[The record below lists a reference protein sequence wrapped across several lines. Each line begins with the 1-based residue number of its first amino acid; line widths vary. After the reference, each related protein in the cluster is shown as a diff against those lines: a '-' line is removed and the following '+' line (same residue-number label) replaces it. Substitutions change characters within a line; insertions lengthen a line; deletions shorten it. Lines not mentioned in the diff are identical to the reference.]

1 MQGGAKNSMI
11 WAGLGAG
18 VLFVALA
25 VVLRE
30 GQVRAVEAV
39 RQNQELQG
47 ATPPKDVGEVSRAL
61 ASMKLVTVEVET
73 KVKVRRGEESWRG
86 DVLAEV
92 EAPVKLLFGTDLSR
106 MKVSGAA
113 WSPVTGAYVVR
124 VPRPERIGTEVYGE
138 MEKTDVQTGWARM
151 RSRAGEYYLGQ
162 ARRDVSKAAR
172 EMTLRAEDARRV
184 EDSTRERVAAMVRSI
199 VGERIDVVVVLEDD
213 AGPARAAADG
223 E

>member
-86 DVLAEV
+86 DVSAEV

-124 VPRPERIGTEVYGE
+124 VPRPSGSAPRST
-138 MEKTDVQTGWARM
+138 ARW
-151 RSRAGEYYLGQ
+151 RRPTCRPGGRGCAAARASITS
-162 ARRDVSKAAR
+162 ARRGV
-172 EMTLRAEDARRV
+172 TCRR
-184 EDSTRERVAAMVRSI
+184 RRGR
-199 VGERIDVVVVLEDD
+199 
-213 AGPARAAADG
+213 
-223 E
+223 